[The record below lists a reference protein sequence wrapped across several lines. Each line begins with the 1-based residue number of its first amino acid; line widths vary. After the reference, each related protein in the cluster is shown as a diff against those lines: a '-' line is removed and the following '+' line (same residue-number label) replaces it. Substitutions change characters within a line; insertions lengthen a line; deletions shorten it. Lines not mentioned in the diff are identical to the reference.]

1 MSGRI
6 SGEFCDNGNR
16 DDDDRW
22 YRYPAVKYA
31 CPFVKKFRHVCPLV
45 LESWMMCLIKISL
58 IALIGFSIVWL
69 VEGQIGYLLRR
80 QAQPD
85 TLSI

>member
-31 CPFVKKFRHVCPLV
+31 CPFVKKFRHVCSLV

-58 IALIGFSIVWL
+58 SALVGFSTVWL
-69 VEGQIGYLLRR
+69 VERESGYLLRR
-80 QAQPD
+80 
-85 TLSI
+85 